1 MSAVDPTDES
11 AALDHIRLQ
20 AANRRSRLSFHA
32 RREMQ
37 HEDITLAEP
46 FEATMAGQLVE
57 NYPHH
62 GRGACC
68 LLYDVTEA
76 GRDLHIVCTT
86 TAPQLIIITVSMPP
100 PPKWTTPL
108 RRGR

>member
-1 MSAVDPTDES
+1 MSGIDPTDES
-11 AALDHIRLQ
+11 TVLDHIRLQ
-20 AANRRSRLSFHA
+20 AANRRYRLSLHA

-37 HEDITLAEP
+37 HEDITLAEL
-46 FEATMAGQLVE
+46 FEATVAGQIVE

-68 LLYDVTEA
+68 LLYGVTEA

-86 TAPQLIIITVSMPP
+86 TAPEMIIITVYVPL

-108 RRGR
+108 QRGR

>member
-1 MSAVDPTDES
+1 MSGIDPTDES
-11 AALDHIRLQ
+11 TVLDHICLQ
-20 AANRRSRLSFHA
+20 AANRRYRLSLHA

-37 HEDITLAEP
+37 HEDITLAEL
-46 FEATMAGQLVE
+46 FEATVAGQIVE

-68 LLYDVTEA
+68 LLYGATEA

-86 TAPQLIIITVSMPP
+86 TAPELIIITVYVPL
-100 PPKWTTPL
+100 PPKWITPV

>member
-1 MSAVDPTDES
+1 MNGIDPTDES
-11 AALDHIRLQ
+11 AVLDHIRLQ
-20 AANRRSRLSFHA
+20 AANRRYRLSFHA

-37 HEDITLAEP
+37 HEDIALAEL
-46 FEATMAGQLVE
+46 FEAIVAGQLVE
-57 NYPHH
+57 NYPQH

-68 LLYDVTEA
+68 LLYGATGA

-86 TAPQLIIITVSMPP
+86 TAPELIIITVYEPL
-100 PPKWTTPL
+100 PPKWATPL